1 MPSLRREA
9 WIGFAALLA
18 VRTAMLAALGAL
30 TGGAEFADDP
40 KWQRLY
46 VDDPWLILLGH
57 RLDHEYDR
65 FIHVYPPLLPW
76 FLAAPGMLLRLS
88 VSDFYLLRS
97 VYVLYELA
105 AWPFLFHLIASRTST
120 ARARRVLTAVY
131 VLLPVSWMSSVVM
144 SQEEVIAFFWM
155 TVTFALLVRGRRLA
169 AIATCSLGVVSAKIF
184 FLVPLA
190 ALVLGTSRGS
200 WKSAGLRIAVAAA
213 PLAIGYAVPAAVWTM
228 SGSGFPLGGFTAKVE
243 DSTSLWS
250 LFPFWEPDV
259 FVGTLKKASMLAA
272 LCAGLTPLL
281 FTRLR
286 RETDEPERIARLMVA
301 MLLWVFV
308 AFYQIQPEYWLM
320 LVPGF
325 AVVLR
330 PVTATVVNAGLLSV
344 AWSINVFYGIRV
356 ALASGAT
363 GGKALFTRWWEAWIP
378 FEPSTLQQIAV
389 VGFAFGTIALAVRLT
404 RARTEPESRAALGEA

>member
-1 MPSLRREA
+1 
-9 WIGFAALLA
+9 
-18 VRTAMLAALGAL
+18 
-30 TGGAEFADDP
+30 
-40 KWQRLY
+40 
-46 VDDPWLILLGH
+46 
-57 RLDHEYDR
+57 
-65 FIHVYPPLLPW
+65 
-76 FLAAPGMLLRLS
+76 
-88 VSDFYLLRS
+88 
-97 VYVLYELA
+97 
-105 AWPFLFHLIASRTST
+105 
-120 ARARRVLTAVY
+120 
-131 VLLPVSWMSSVVM
+131 
-144 SQEEVIAFFWM
+144 
-155 TVTFALLVRGRRLA
+155 
-169 AIATCSLGVVSAKIF
+169 
-184 FLVPLA
+184 
-190 ALVLGTSRGS
+190 
-200 WKSAGLRIAVAAA
+200 
-213 PLAIGYAVPAAVWTM
+213 
-228 SGSGFPLGGFTAKVE
+228 
-243 DSTSLWS
+243 
-250 LFPFWEPDV
+250 
-259 FVGTLKKASMLAA
+259 
-272 LCAGLTPLL
+272 
-281 FTRLR
+281 LR